1 MQFEFIARK
10 NNGGYNDGDPPLPI
24 PNREVKPISADDTAI
39 PSGKVGSRQL
49 IETFSQK
56 WLEVFF
62 CAVLHLAPSYPAT
75 LLTCHLLTLPSLLR
89 CTLLTML
96 SFWCPLIISTAELPS
111 FVGSVHLTSV
121 ACSSGSPDKSDHRQT
136 WNVDKNWS
144 PTNSVGRKIYL
155 LWNSQTPPTL
165 FRKHSE
171 RGWPLLWNNFASQTP
186 ATPSRG
192 LSKAYRRLLWI
203 TRRQNFFCQRGKW
216 IALSMDFVTTIL
228 PINFKFWLRSQ

>member
-1 MQFEFIARK
+1 MTGGLFLCCIASCPLLPCHSS
-10 NNGGYNDGDPPLPI
+10 YLPPS
-24 PNREVKPISADDTAI
+24 SAAF
-39 PSGKVGSRQL
+39 PL
-49 IETFSQK
+49 M
-56 WLEVFF
+56 
-62 CAVLHLAPSYPAT
+62 LHPSYPAT
-75 LLTCHLLTLPSLLR
+75 LLMPSNYIH
-89 CTLLTML
+89 CGASIFCGL
-96 SFWCPLIISTAELPS
+96 SSPHF
-111 FVGSVHLTSV
+111 TSV

-136 WNVDKNWS
+136 WNVDKNGS
-144 PTNSVGRKIYL
+144 PTNSVGRIIYL

-192 LSKAYRRLLWI
+192 LSKAYRRLFWI

>member
-1 MQFEFIARK
+1 MTGGLFLCCIASCPLLPCHSSYLPPSSAAFPLMLPPFLRCHCSDAALFLRC
-10 NNGGYNDGDPPLPI
+10 YSSDP
-24 PNREVKPISADDTAI
+24 VT
-39 PSGKVGSRQL
+39 
-49 IETFSQK
+49 
-56 WLEVFF
+56 
-62 CAVLHLAPSYPAT
+62 
-75 LLTCHLLTLPSLLR
+75 LLTLPSLLR

-96 SFWCPLIISTAELPS
+96 SFWCPLIISTAELPF
-111 FVGSVHLTSV
+111 FVGSVYLTSV

-216 IALSMDFVTTIL
+216 IALSMDLVTTIL
-228 PINFKFWLRSQ
+228 PIKFKFWLRSQ